1 MCGGRYRAGATR
13 GAGAWLGLACGRGR
27 AGRRG
32 VVRKAARAWLGLVC
46 GAESDGV
53 QVQGGAWNVVRQ
65 AVQMWSGKVRRQLGG
80 RMRRGVW
87 CGLRLHEKCLGS

>member
-1 MCGGRYRAGATR
+1 MGGGDAWRRGVAGS
-13 GAGAWLGLACGRGR
+13 GVW
-27 AGRRG
+27 RG

-65 AVQMWSGKVRRQLGG
+65 AV
-80 RMRRGVW
+80 
-87 CGLRLHEKCLGS
+87 